1 MYTFTSADAW
11 KTYDIFVTAT
21 DSTNL
26 TDQYELVLTTN
37 TFQHGQSMAAGSPW
51 YGMNESTSTDPQTCG
66 VQFPQWP
73 SPNSAP
79 FLNVQVVITQL
90 PADGTLFIGSARG
103 SREPVR
109 CIANLHLQLGLLPAQ
124 YEFLRPG
131 HDSLLF
137 QLPEHRPDYK
147 RTGEPL
153 HQHGEHRGPGGPL
166 GPNRRPGGVQ

>member
-79 FLNVQVVITQL
+79 FQNVQVVITQL
-90 PADGTLFIGSARG
+90 PADGTLFIGGARG
-103 SREPVR
+103 SRGA
-109 CIANLHLQLGLLPAQ
+109 CTM
-124 YEFLRPG
+124 
-131 HDSLLF
+131 
-137 QLPEHRPDYK
+137 HRRSPSPT
-147 RTGEPL
+147 RLTTSPI
-153 HQHGEHRGPGGPL
+153 RISAAWT
-166 GPNRRPGGVQ
+166 RFAIISTTAA